1 MKRKTIMS
9 GCLVCDR
16 IEQIKNGK
24 NPYFVQELK
33 TGYVVIGDQQR
44 FKGYTLFL
52 CKEHAFEL
60 HELEAQFRNEFLRE
74 MALVAEAVFNA
85 FKPDKLNYSLLG
97 SGRGLHMHWHIHPR
111 RHGDTTR
118 PGPIWQLGDEL
129 YDEKYNPTNEEL
141 EVLKEKLNTE
151 LDKLLLHATNS

>member
-1 MKRKTIMS
+1 MS
-9 GCLVCDR
+9 DCLVCDR
-16 IEQIKNGK
+16 IEQIKDGK
-24 NPYFVQELK
+24 NPYFVRELN

-52 CKEHAFEL
+52 CKQHAFEL
-60 HELEAQFRNEFLRE
+60 HELEASYRDEFLHE
-74 MALVAEAVFNA
+74 MALVAEAVYNA

-118 PGPIWQLGDEL
+118 PGPVWQLGDEL

-141 EVLKEKLNTE
+141 YMLKEKLNVE
-151 LDKLLLHATNS
+151 LDMLLRHTTNA

>member
-1 MKRKTIMS
+1 MTIMS
-9 GCLVCDR
+9 DCLVCDR